1 MIVFLA
7 VFVLW
12 VLLYFSRDEPIVVFH
27 RNVDDRLVLIL
38 LGVLTILAL
47 VLTRVGLNV
56 LVSLAI
62 AVVVI
67 GLHASFRSIDDLF
80 LSEDDAAEGGLAS
93 VVEGQPL
100 RPTYRRV
107 I

>member
-1 MIVFLA
+1 VI
-7 VFVLW
+7 
-12 VLLYFSRDEPIVVFH
+12 FH
-27 RNVDDRLVLIL
+27 RTVDDRLVLGL
-38 LGVLTILAL
+38 LGVLTILVL

-67 GLHASFRSIDDLF
+67 GLHAAFRSIDDLF

-93 VVEGQPL
+93 FVEGQPL